1 MPTMKPSSSANAQR
15 DADSSAQDAIFLY
28 EIAEAITAATDY
40 QGIVDAVAR
49 LQPDSDGVFLNFYE
63 HLDDRRASYVEMQAI
78 AAVSPA
84 IEGLY
89 KPRIPKLPIFDIVR
103 EDPLWVSSDIYADGR
118 FEPSA
123 LAVMRELPTKAIMA
137 VPLHSGERIWGVIVF
152 NYARPR
158 PFSARE
164 RQLALNVGNLV
175 ATAVERIRLT
185 RETAAAIDAQ
195 RAALLA
201 EQQAREDISL
211 LYQAAEAINAATTF
225 QSILHALAPLA
236 RDIEKLYL
244 ILWEH
249 LDFRKA
255 GFFEM
260 TAGLTAQGEIPSSVG
275 KRFTTAQYP
284 IAMRTQHMRQTV
296 IEDINDHPLVDPLTR
311 AGWAADGICA
321 LMLVNMMQDGRWYG
335 VLSFES
341 STPRQYSERDRR
353 LTLAISDLA
362 LSAVIRI
369 QAQRELAL
377 AAESQRLALLS
388 EQAARQEIT
397 LLYQVSKAINQ
408 ANTMSEVLHATKQVF
423 ADPVDVAIFAWEG
436 YDRVHATYLEVL
448 ASSDANLPT
457 GLHLPRDLL
466 AGAMALDPSQFVVA
480 NDVNSPEW
488 RDHRATDSARF
499 FGLHSIA
506 FSNLLHSERVL
517 GLFAIASYTPY
528 IFSEQEVRLVTAIAG
543 LTAAAMERFRSRQAE
558 EDASHER
565 EQLFRASQAINA
577 ANSFHEILS
586 AVSHIDLDGGDFYL
600 YTFENFDYRTAT
612 YIETVAT
619 SKGQFMNE
627 GQRFSLDHLPYL
639 KTHPRP
645 GLVVYED
652 VPNHPDLD
660 PVTKATMGAQGVISN
675 LRFGLVWQNRS
686 LGAFGVDHATLK
698 HYTPRE
704 KRMMNALGELISAA
718 VERIRLQW
726 ETHVARVRA
735 ERLAEQAQQLA
746 ALEERTR
753 LARELHDSVSQAL
766 YGIGLGA
773 QTARRLLL
781 EDPAR
786 VHEPVEYIFSLATA
800 GLAEM
805 RALIFELRPESLET
819 EGLIVALA
827 KQAASLQARHGI
839 AVQTVLSDEP
849 PLPLA
854 AKESLY
860 RVVREALHNVVKH
873 AGASVVMLTVQ
884 VVEATLQVTVI
895 DNGVGFDTTREF
907 PGHLGLRSMQER
919 MAQLGGTCAIRSTP
933 GQGAHLTFSLPLRE
947 S

>member
-1 MPTMKPSSSANAQR
+1 MNQAPNTQVRR
-15 DADSSAQDAIFLY
+15 DADTSAQDAIFLY
-28 EIAEAITAATDY
+28 ELAEAITAASDY

-49 LQPDSDGVFLNFYE
+49 LQPDADGVFLNFYE
-63 HLDDRRASYVEMQAI
+63 HLDDRRATYVEMQAI

-89 KPRIPKLPIFDIVR
+89 KPRIPKLPIFDFIR
-103 EDPLWVSSDIYADGR
+103 DDPLWVSSDIYADQR
-118 FEPSA
+118 FDA
-123 LAVMRELPTKAIMA
+123 AMLAVMRSLPTKALMG

-158 PFSARE
+158 DFSARE

-175 ATAVERIRLT
+175 ATAVERLRLT
-185 RETAAAIDAQ
+185 QETAAAIEAQ

-201 EQQAREDISL
+201 EQQAREDLSL

-225 QSILHALAPLA
+225 QSIMHALAPLT
-236 RDIEKLYL
+236 RDVEKLYL
-244 ILWEH
+244 VLWEH

-255 GFFEM
+255 TYFEM
-260 TAGLTAQGEIPSSVG
+260 TAGLTTSGEVPRSVG
-275 KRFTTAQYP
+275 TRSTPAQFP
-284 IAMRTQHMRQTV
+284 IAIRTQHSRQTV
-296 IEDINDHPLVDPLTR
+296 IEDINDHPLVDPVTR
-311 AGWAADGICA
+311 AGWAADGIRA
-321 LMLVNMMQDGRWYG
+321 LMLVNLIQDGRWYG

-369 QAQRELAL
+369 QAQHELAL

-388 EQAARQEIT
+388 EQASRQEIT
-397 LLYQVSKAINQ
+397 LLYQVSQAINQ
-408 ANTMSEVLHATKQVF
+408 ATSMTEVLHATKQVF
-423 ADPVDVAIFAWEG
+423 PDPLDVAIFAWDG
-436 YDRVHATYLEVL
+436 YDRTNAAYLEVL
-448 ASSDANLPT
+448 ASSDVNLPT
-457 GLHLPRDLL
+457 GLRLPHDLL

-488 RDHRATDSARF
+488 RDNRATDSARF
-499 FGLHSIA
+499 FGLHSIT
-506 FSNLLHSERVL
+506 FSNLLHSQRVL
-517 GLFAIASYTPY
+517 GLFAIASYAPY
-528 IFSEQEVRLVTAIAG
+528 TFSEQEVRLVTAIAG
-543 LTAAAMERFRSRQAE
+543 LTVAAMERFRSRQAE

-586 AVSHIDLDGGDFYL
+586 AVSHIDLDGGDYYL
-600 YTFENFDYRTAT
+600 YTFENFDYLTAT

-619 SKGQFMNE
+619 AKGQFMSE
-627 GQRFSLDHLPYL
+627 GERIPLDKLPFL

-652 VPNHPDLD
+652 VPHHPALD
-660 PVTKATMGAQGVISN
+660 PVTKATMAAQGVVSN

-686 LGAFGVDHATLK
+686 LGAFGIDHGALK
-698 HYTPRE
+698 RYTPRE
-704 KRMMNALGELISAA
+704 IRMMNALGELIAAA

-726 ETHVARVRA
+726 ETHAARVKA

-773 QTARRLLL
+773 QTARRLLS

-819 EGLIVALA
+819 EGLILALA
-827 KQAASLQARHGI
+827 KQASSLQARHGI
-839 AVQTVLSDEP
+839 TVQTVFCDEP

-873 AGASVVMLTVQ
+873 AGASLVTLTV
-884 VVEATLQVTVI
+884 ESDDAALQVTVT
-895 DNGVGFDTTREF
+895 DDGVGFDTTREF

-919 MAQLGGTCAIRSTP
+919 MAQLNGSCAIRSTL
-933 GQGAHLTFSLPLRE
+933 GQGAQLTFSLPLRE
-947 S
+947 L